1 MVDTILIL
9 IFLNLIFKNQKSDFS
24 MCNSPDPADRSCPAL
39 ETVIPPESTTPYDI
53 KDVISP
59 IVDLNEFWEIQP
71 DYAKNIV
78 VGFARMAGRT
88 VGIVANQPK
97 VSFENFVFF
106 SLETIFL
113 LIFFSKSTCLDE

>member
-1 MVDTILIL
+1 MRDL
-9 IFLNLIFKNQKSDFS
+9 FS
-24 MCNSPDPADRSCPAL
+24 YLPSSNKDNSPVVNSPDPADRSCPAL

-97 VSFENFVFF
+97 VSFENF
-106 SLETIFL
+106 IFL
-113 LIFFSKSTCLDE
+113 VRNLIFFCSEDPMLTDKII

>member
-1 MVDTILIL
+1 
-9 IFLNLIFKNQKSDFS
+9 

-88 VGIVANQPK
+88 
-97 VSFENFVFF
+97 FRCHD
-106 SLETIFL
+106 
-113 LIFFSKSTCLDE
+113 FSKNKISIKSFKNF

>member
-1 MVDTILIL
+1 MRDL
-9 IFLNLIFKNQKSDFS
+9 FS
-24 MCNSPDPADRSCPAL
+24 YLPSSNKDSSPVVNSPDPADRSCPAL

-97 VSFENFVFF
+97 VSFENF
-106 SLETIFL
+106 IFL
-113 LIFFSKSTCLDE
+113 VRNLIFFVLKIPC